1 MGVEPPPMSEEAPRI
16 ESLTAELTQWLA
28 DNGFPPDGV
37 NHSGVGGGTPLLRA
51 SKEGNLPRLRELAA
65 AGAALDATDS
75 YGNNAIWLAC
85 ASDAIETIDFLV
97 AAGVDVNH
105 SNADGATAL
114 IYASSAGKAAFVERL
129 LRLGADPAP
138 VTVDGFSALD
148 LASTREC
155 LDLLRGRKRIEA
167 PAK

>member
-1 MGVEPPPMSEEAPRI
+1 MGEEASRTEP
-16 ESLTAELTQWLA
+16 LTAELAQWLIA
-28 DNGFPPDGV
+28 NGFPPDGV

-51 SKEGNLPRLRELAA
+51 AKEGNLPLLRQLVS
-65 AGAALDATDS
+65 AGAALDATDA

-85 ASDAIETIDFLV
+85 ASEAIEAIDFLTS
-97 AAGVDVNH
+97 AGVDINH

-129 LRLGADPAP
+129 LRLGADPAR

-167 PAK
+167 